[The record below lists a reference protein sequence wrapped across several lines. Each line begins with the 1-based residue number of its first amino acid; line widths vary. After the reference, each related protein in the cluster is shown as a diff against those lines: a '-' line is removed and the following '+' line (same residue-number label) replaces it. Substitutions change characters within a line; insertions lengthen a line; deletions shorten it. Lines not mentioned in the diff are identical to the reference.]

1 MTLPMNMT
9 LMTRTDV
16 GPTVRPVDPCWTYVM
31 AASLGCAALLLPED
45 LPFLCFGGILVGL
58 GGGESQIFFPV
69 SVARV
74 LVSEVLKCW
83 NVHGI
88 TTWYYGIPNLYLRH

>member
-45 LPFLCFGGILVGL
+45 LPFLCFGGILVWRR
-58 GGGESQIFFPV
+58 EET
-69 SVARV
+69 V
-74 LVSEVLKCW
+74 LLLFVC
-83 NVHGI
+83 NF
-88 TTWYYGIPNLYLRH
+88 